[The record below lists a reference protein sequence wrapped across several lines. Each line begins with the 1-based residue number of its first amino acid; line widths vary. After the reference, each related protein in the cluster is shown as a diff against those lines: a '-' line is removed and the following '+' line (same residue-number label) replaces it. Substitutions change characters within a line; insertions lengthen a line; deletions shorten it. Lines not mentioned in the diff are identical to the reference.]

1 LALQKNILDMRDQI
15 EKLRKKIIYRSHKR
29 GFLET
34 ELILENFIK
43 QFLMKMNYKELE
55 MLDFMLSHDD
65 PQIIEWLYN
74 NKLPPQNLKQLLQH
88 LHETI
93 IS

>member
-1 LALQKNILDMRDQI
+1 MSAKI
-15 EKLRKKIIYRSHKR
+15 ENLRKKIIYRSHKR

-34 ELILENFIK
+34 ELILEDFIK
-43 QFLMKMNYKELE
+43 QFLMQMNYKELE

-65 PQIIEWLYN
+65 PQVIEWLYN
-74 NKLPPQNLKQLLQH
+74 KKTPPQNLKQLLQH
-88 LHETI
+88 LHDTI